1 MGFDFASTGFILVVL
16 WYVLFYLLTMSSNL
30 SANTFFWYWSYFFE
44 KFIFQVLWNYS
55 PGTDFPSLWA
65 ECISLSLSCIMISLI
80 YCKMHCLYLPMSYFV
95 CVLMHLQ
102 FLKSIDNFNTFF
114 IFQKKDPCIFTIN
127 MNSS

>member
-30 SANTFFWYWSYFFE
+30 SAKTFFWYWSYFFE

-55 PGTDFPSLWA
+55 PGTDFPSFWV

-80 YCKMHCLYLPMSYFV
+80 YCKMHCLYLPMPYFV
-95 CVLMHLQ
+95 CVLMHLK
-102 FLKSIDNFNTFF
+102 FLKSIDNCNTFF
-114 IFQKKDPCIFTIN
+114 IFRKKDPCIFTIN